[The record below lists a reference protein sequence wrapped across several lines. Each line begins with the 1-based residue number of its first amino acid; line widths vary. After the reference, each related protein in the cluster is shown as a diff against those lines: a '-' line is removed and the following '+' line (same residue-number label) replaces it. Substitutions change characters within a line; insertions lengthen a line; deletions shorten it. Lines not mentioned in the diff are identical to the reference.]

1 MKCFLMLFLIS
12 CQIAEAQDTI
22 SASLVTPFCYRFG
35 IEKDKFVGDGADKL
49 LASIRKSQFVLLG
62 ETHNDAKIAEF
73 TDLLLDT
80 LSEMNF
86 RHFLTEHG
94 RYGLQLLLEEIKKD
108 PTVSKGLCRIN
119 TKEYSRLNKFPFP
132 FLSGIEDASFMSTAI
147 DKGYQLFGIDQEFYY
162 SYPFLFET
170 LYEKSNKTEWIKN
183 SYQQAIYFILSQYKL
198 ESANKDYSV
207 CKSLLESEVIKQFF
221 SNVNSGFASN
231 ELINDIIL
239 SWEIYEANRVNR
251 RESFLKRG
259 DLMKNRFLD
268 YYINETTKDSV
279 LAKYVIKLGAQHTM
293 RGVTPLGIEDVGEL
307 VHQLA
312 IEHHKTDLNIY
323 FLFRYYLDEEE
334 ELGYFDNS
342 EGNSKWLTE
351 RKPLMLQGLPDE
363 WVLIDLQAL
372 GEMIDATNIFVYEP
386 IAEIIKRHDYVIM
399 PPASDNV
406 SENRKKE

>member
-162 SYPFLFET
+162 SYSFLFET
-170 LYEKSNKTEWIKN
+170 LYEKSNKTEWVKN
-183 SYQQAIYFILSQYKL
+183 SYQ
-198 ESANKDYSV
+198 
-207 CKSLLESEVIKQFF
+207 
-221 SNVNSGFASN
+221 
-231 ELINDIIL
+231 
-239 SWEIYEANRVNR
+239 
-251 RESFLKRG
+251 
-259 DLMKNRFLD
+259 
-268 YYINETTKDSV
+268 
-279 LAKYVIKLGAQHTM
+279 LGH
-293 RGVTPLGIEDVGEL
+293 R
-307 VHQLA
+307 
-312 IEHHKTDLNIY
+312 
-323 FLFRYYLDEEE
+323 
-334 ELGYFDNS
+334 
-342 EGNSKWLTE
+342 
-351 RKPLMLQGLPDE
+351 
-363 WVLIDLQAL
+363 
-372 GEMIDATNIFVYEP
+372 
-386 IAEIIKRHDYVIM
+386 
-399 PPASDNV
+399 
-406 SENRKKE
+406 